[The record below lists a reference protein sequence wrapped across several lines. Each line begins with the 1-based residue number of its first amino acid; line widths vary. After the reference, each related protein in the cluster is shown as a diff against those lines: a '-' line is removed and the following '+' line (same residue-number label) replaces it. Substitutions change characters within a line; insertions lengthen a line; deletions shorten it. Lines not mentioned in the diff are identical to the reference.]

1 MKKIGVVRKLRLE
14 FNVCEMLSPP
24 IVPLKKLDDERG
36 MTNTRVSLKKRG
48 VSRKRRIPGES
59 RLVKTSDAQLMMN
72 VRVLNAKK
80 PIVKLRRNAVVMMLR
95 VSFYKWR
102 MTRQSVATTRISAAA
117 KPKLPSTLSGK
128 RLSSSNAIQK
138 IDASL
143 PKMTL
148 IAESKTSKLRLR
160 LKKFAPRTRKLRCEP
175 LQRQKAIGERQ
186 RTMISPLSVEPLK
199 SSSSLVFVLRI
210 RKKTDGKSMLKSSLE
225 STLKRCDASP
235 LLRPTTNLDLKKSR
249 SSKRLKSAKLL
260 MKINGALVSR
270 RKLRPLRMLN
280 AAKEK
285 PKMRVDVL
293 TTMPLELRE
302 KLKTDFVPKR
312 INVVPKISV
321 MKKNLLEKKR
331 LRRKK
336 KHVVSKNKTR
346 RI

>member
-1 MKKIGVVRKLRLE
+1 
-14 FNVCEMLSPP
+14 
-24 IVPLKKLDDERG
+24 
-36 MTNTRVSLKKRG
+36 
-48 VSRKRRIPGES
+48 
-59 RLVKTSDAQLMMN
+59 
-72 VRVLNAKK
+72 
-80 PIVKLRRNAVVMMLR
+80 
-95 VSFYKWR
+95 
-102 MTRQSVATTRISAAA
+102 
-117 KPKLPSTLSGK
+117 
-128 RLSSSNAIQK
+128 
-138 IDASL
+138 
-143 PKMTL
+143 
-148 IAESKTSKLRLR
+148 
-160 LKKFAPRTRKLRCEP
+160 
-175 LQRQKAIGERQ
+175 
-186 RTMISPLSVEPLK
+186 
-199 SSSSLVFVLRI
+199 
-210 RKKTDGKSMLKSSLE
+210 
-225 STLKRCDASP
+225 
-235 LLRPTTNLDLKKSR
+235 
-249 SSKRLKSAKLL
+249 